1 MYSREKV
8 LEIAKRELGV
18 AEPRGDDKYIR
29 WYNHTEHAG
38 FDMDVSWCAIWC
50 SWVLRAAEIP
60 EELCPNFASCTVCM
74 NWAKEHD
81 VWHDND
87 YSPLPG
93 DLVFFDWNGKG
104 KPSHVGIVTD
114 ANSVSVFTIEGNT
127 SNMVAE
133 RSYDKDSSKLLGYI
147 AINYGDELPEAPAMS
162 VPAEPVITTKKRRI
176 ADLQLMLRTEFKVT
190 IVVDNAWGP
199 KSKAALIKAIQKSL
213 NDSYRSWLAVDGIW
227 GQKTE
232 KAWRNLQNGASGNL
246 VLLAQMALVAH
257 GADIDADGI
266 FGKKT
271 LKAVRDF
278 QKTNN
283 LDDDGI
289 IGPLTMRKLVK

>member
-1 MYSREKV
+1 MYNRAKV
-8 LEIAKRELGV
+8 LEIAKQELGA

-29 WYNHTEHAG
+29 WYNQIADAD
-38 FDMDVSWCAIWC
+38 FAMNVAWCAIFT

-60 EELCPNFASCTVCM
+60 EELCPNFASCTTCM
-74 NWAKEHD
+74 NWAKKNG
-81 VWHDND
+81 VWKDND

-114 ANSVSVFTIEGNT
+114 ANAVSVFTIEGNT

-133 RSYDKDSSKLLGYI
+133 RTYDKDSSSLLGYI
-147 AINYGDELPEAPAMS
+147 AINYGDELPEAPVVS
-162 VPAEPVITTKKRRI
+162 VPAEPVISTKKRRI
-176 ADLQLMLRTEFKVT
+176 ADLQLILRTKFKVT
-190 IVVDNAWGP
+190 IVADNVWGP
-199 KSKAALIKAIQKSL
+199 KSKAALVKAIQKSL

-227 GQKTE
+227 GPKTE
-232 KAWRNLQNGASGNL
+232 KAWRNLQSGSSDNL
-246 VLLAQMALVAH
+246 VLLAQIALISH

-271 LKAVRDF
+271 LKAVKDF
-278 QKTNN
+278 QKKNN

-289 IGPLTMRKLVK
+289 IGPLTMSKLVK